1 MAEKDVKPNSDAK
14 DTKPAGDDPAA
25 VESKA
30 ADDSA
35 NDSKGEESKLYT
47 QSDLDS
53 IADKVIARKDR
64 EAQEA
69 LESQKDEAE
78 RTRLVEEGKYQE
90 LAEKYKGE
98 TESLKAERERAKFI
112 GDAHEALKDLE
123 LSDFQDVLLKDS
135 ATVDGVKERAT
146 ELSALI
152 EVKVEAE
159 VAKRLNTEPVPKTP
173 KPGPEDPNWGST
185 ISTEDWKAKKK
196 LQGIY

>member
-1 MAEKDVKPNSDAK
+1 MAKEDPKADPTKGEK
-14 DTKPAGDDPAA
+14 KPAGDDPVA
-25 VESKA
+25 VKSPKA
-30 ADDSA
+30 GDPENNVKGDDP
-35 NDSKGEESKLYT
+35 KTYT
-47 QSDLDS
+47 QSDVDR
-53 IADKVIARKDR
+53 IADAVIARKDK

-69 LESQKDEAE
+69 LESQKDDAE

-112 GDAHEALKDLE
+112 GDAHKALKELE

-146 ELSALI
+146 ELKALV
-152 EVKVEAE
+152 EVLVDAE
-159 VAKRLNTEPVPKTP
+159 VAKRLNTDVVPKTP

-185 ISTEDWKAKKK
+185 ISAEDWKAKKK
-196 LQGIY
+196 ELKIF

>member
-1 MAEKDVKPNSDAK
+1 MAKDDVKLDTDAK
-14 DTKPAGDDPAA
+14 DKKSAGDDPAA
-25 VESKA
+25 TKSEVAGDPAS
-30 ADDSA
+30 
-35 NDSKGEESKLYT
+35 DSKGEESKLYT

-64 EAQEA
+64 EASDA
-69 LESQKDEAE
+69 LESQKDDAE

-112 GDAHEALKDLE
+112 GDAHEALKALE

-152 EVKVEAE
+152 EVKVEAL

-196 LQGIY
+196 LEGIY